1 MPIKSD
7 ADVIRALLNGH
18 WSPYVPY
25 APSAKQLAF
34 CALPHMEALGGGA
47 AGGGK
52 VLPEYGH
59 VLTPNGFVSNSDLCV
74 GMQVN
79 HPDWDYSEI
88 THLHEWDEY
97 PLWRVH
103 FHDGSF
109 SDVTSG
115 HLWFAWKSGI
125 GVKKQGKRVFGK
137 KAGKVIDTA
146 TLEQWLIKAKTQMD
160 TGKRPNWPCIPVC
173 GPQEF
178 SELRKYKSPISPY
191 LLGMWLGDGN
201 WSDCPCSAVCITSG
215 DHGHMEIAL
224 SNESYTRNGKF
235 GYRFVAESGL
245 IWKNELTRLNLK
257 GTKANTKFV
266 PKEFLTANLQTRLSL
281 LQGLMDTDG
290 TVDDRGQCYFTSVS
304 EQLIDDVTFLVQ
316 SLGGTATKSR
326 KTPYYRGKSGESCP
340 GQVAY
345 TLYIKAPEGI
355 NLFRLERKST
365 RLAQGNPSQMY
376 RRVVSIEK
384 KGTFKGRCISVSH
397 PNGLYITDQ
406 FVVTHN
412 SAVLLM
418 DALRYTDVP
427 GYAAIIFRR
436 SLTDLKRNGGLLDMA
451 MQWLGPFIG
460 RDLIYE
466 PSTHMFKWFNGASL
480 TFGYVG
486 SYTAW
491 EHYQGGNYQYIAW
504 DELTQHSEQDYDEM
518 FSRLR
523 RNSCAIHGDFPQKG
537 CPNCDLYGQL
547 RSVPLRVR
555 GATNPGG
562 RGHLWVK
569 KRFKLRK
576 VKDPKLINPVTKEPG
591 IWVSGDPSKPF
602 IPWFFVDNPGLDQET
617 YDQTLRMI
625 RDDQR
630 KAQLLEGDWD
640 WIANGVFRP
649 EWFAQ
654 RWEYVNGYYAMLSPT
669 TGVRTHSY
677 HEKDLRIY
685 ITVDVA
691 CSVREGVGERSF
703 KQTQGGQLPAS
714 WTVMGVFGVTP
725 KGELLV
731 LDMVRFQQE
740 APGIFDA
747 LRDLTRKWRPMYVAL
762 EVNGPGKP
770 IAQQALQYG
779 IPLKEVVSYVDKP
792 SNSVE
797 AQLRCRQGKVFL
809 PREDTTTW
817 QNDFLGELTTWT
829 GHPHEPDDQVD
840 VLSNAVHEFT
850 RLCGN
855 PDRDTTLKSH
865 ARDLPFVSKKHG
877 KIFDYPSATDLMP
890 W

>member
-1 MPIKSD
+1 MPIKND
-7 ADVIRALLNGH
+7 ADVVRALLNGH

-52 VLPEYGH
+52 
-59 VLTPNGFVSNSDLCV
+59 
-74 GMQVN
+74 
-79 HPDWDYSEI
+79 
-88 THLHEWDEY
+88 
-97 PLWRVH
+97 
-103 FHDGSF
+103 
-109 SDVTSG
+109 
-115 HLWFAWKSGI
+115 
-125 GVKKQGKRVFGK
+125 
-137 KAGKVIDTA
+137 
-146 TLEQWLIKAKTQMD
+146 
-160 TGKRPNWPCIPVC
+160 
-173 GPQEF
+173 
-178 SELRKYKSPISPY
+178 
-191 LLGMWLGDGN
+191 
-201 WSDCPCSAVCITSG
+201 
-215 DHGHMEIAL
+215 
-224 SNESYTRNGKF
+224 
-235 GYRFVAESGL
+235 
-245 IWKNELTRLNLK
+245 
-257 GTKANTKFV
+257 
-266 PKEFLTANLQTRLSL
+266 
-281 LQGLMDTDG
+281 
-290 TVDDRGQCYFTSVS
+290 
-304 EQLIDDVTFLVQ
+304 
-316 SLGGTATKSR
+316 
-326 KTPYYRGKSGESCP
+326 
-340 GQVAY
+340 
-345 TLYIKAPEGI
+345 
-355 NLFRLERKST
+355 
-365 RLAQGNPSQMY
+365 
-376 RRVVSIEK
+376 
-384 KGTFKGRCISVSH
+384 
-397 PNGLYITDQ
+397 
-406 FVVTHN
+406 

-451 MQWLGPFIG
+451 MQWLGPYIG

-537 CPNCDLYGQL
+537 CPNCDLYAQL

-555 GATNPGG
+555 GACVDEGEVLTGSGWKDIRLVKKGELVYSTNVDGKLELKQVEDVYKSFYDGPLTRIRKKNLYMSMTPDHKVLEVTRGQKKQYKLIPFDEHRGTSIKVARTPLDYDGTGCGLSSNELAFLGLYLAEGSFSKPRKGNYKVIITQCNQHKVAPIKKLLTDLGYNWCYSKNGDFQVTKKALWEKFSVFGKAHEKFVPREVLQRATKEELRILFDWMVFGDGHVRKNCITYVTCSGQLADDVMEIGLKLGYKVQYDHHTMPNDKHRDRYTVYLTKSNHPATLVDRGSTRNDVRNEHYLGNVYCLKVKDNANFVLRQRGKVWLSGNTNPGG

-569 KRFKLRK
+569 KRFKLYK
-576 VKDPKLINPVTKEPG
+576 SKSDSLINPVTKKPG
-591 IWVSGDPSKPF
+591 IWVSGDESKPF

-649 EWFAQ
+649 EWFAT
-654 RWEYVNGYYAMLSPT
+654 RWEYMGGYYAVLSPS
-669 TGVRTHSY
+669 TGIKTHSY
-677 HEKDLRIY
+677 HENDLRIF

-703 KQTQGGQLPAS
+703 KQTQGGIMPAS
-714 WTVMGVFGVTP
+714 WTVMGVFAVTP
-725 KGELLV
+725 KQELLV
-731 LDMVRFQQE
+731 LDVVRFQQE

-747 LRDLTRKWRPMYVAL
+747 LRDICRKWKPMYVAL

-779 IPLKEVVSYVDKP
+779 IPLKEVISFVDKP

-797 AQLRCRQGKVFL
+797 AQIRARQGKVIL
-809 PREDTTTW
+809 PREDSTTW

-829 GHPHEPDDQVD
+829 GHPHETDDQVD

>member
-1 MPIKSD
+1 MAIKKD

-25 APSAKQLAF
+25 NPSPKQLAF

-52 VLPEYGH
+52 
-59 VLTPNGFVSNSDLCV
+59 
-74 GMQVN
+74 
-79 HPDWDYSEI
+79 
-88 THLHEWDEY
+88 
-97 PLWRVH
+97 
-103 FHDGSF
+103 
-109 SDVTSG
+109 
-115 HLWFAWKSGI
+115 
-125 GVKKQGKRVFGK
+125 
-137 KAGKVIDTA
+137 
-146 TLEQWLIKAKTQMD
+146 
-160 TGKRPNWPCIPVC
+160 
-173 GPQEF
+173 
-178 SELRKYKSPISPY
+178 
-191 LLGMWLGDGN
+191 
-201 WSDCPCSAVCITSG
+201 
-215 DHGHMEIAL
+215 
-224 SNESYTRNGKF
+224 
-235 GYRFVAESGL
+235 
-245 IWKNELTRLNLK
+245 
-257 GTKANTKFV
+257 
-266 PKEFLTANLQTRLSL
+266 
-281 LQGLMDTDG
+281 
-290 TVDDRGQCYFTSVS
+290 
-304 EQLIDDVTFLVQ
+304 
-316 SLGGTATKSR
+316 
-326 KTPYYRGKSGESCP
+326 
-340 GQVAY
+340 
-345 TLYIKAPEGI
+345 
-355 NLFRLERKST
+355 
-365 RLAQGNPSQMY
+365 
-376 RRVVSIEK
+376 
-384 KGTFKGRCISVSH
+384 
-397 PNGLYITDQ
+397 
-406 FVVTHN
+406 

-451 MQWLGPFIG
+451 MQWLGPYIG
-460 RDLIYE
+460 QDLMYE
-466 PSTHMFKWFNGASL
+466 PSTHMFKWYNGASL

-523 RNSCAIHGDFPQKG
+523 RNSCSLHGDFPQEG
-537 CPNCDLYGQL
+537 CPNCDLYSQL
-547 RSVPLRVR
+547 RLVPLRVR

-569 KRFKLRK
+569 KRFKLYK
-576 VKDPKLINPVTKEPG
+576 TKDPKLINPVTKEPG

-617 YDQTLRMI
+617 YDTTLRMI

-649 EWFAQ
+649 DWFAT
-654 RWEYVNGYYAMLSPT
+654 RWEYVGGYYAILSPT

-677 HEKDLRIY
+677 HEKHLRVFVV
-685 ITVDVA
+685 VDVA

-714 WTVMGVFGVTP
+714 WTVMGVFAVTP
-725 KGELLV
+725 KSELLV
-731 LDMVRFQQE
+731 LDVIRFQQE

-747 LRDLTRKWRPMYVAL
+747 LRKVCQKWMPMYVAI

-797 AQLRCRQGKVFL
+797 AQIRCRSGKVIL
-809 PREDTTTW
+809 PREDSTHW

-829 GHPHEPDDQVD
+829 GHPHETDDQVD

-865 ARDLPFVSKKHG
+865 ARDLPFVSSKHG
-877 KIFDYPSATDLMP
+877 KVFNYPSAMDLAMFG
-890 W
+890 